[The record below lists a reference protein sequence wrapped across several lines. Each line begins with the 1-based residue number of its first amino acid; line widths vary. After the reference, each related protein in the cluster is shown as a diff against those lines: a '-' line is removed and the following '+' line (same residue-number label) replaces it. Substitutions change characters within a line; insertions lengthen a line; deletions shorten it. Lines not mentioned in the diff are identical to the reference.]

1 MNVDEWPEALHMLR
15 SELHV
20 VQEELRGEET
30 VESAG
35 GISEAVPGDDVGLRQ
50 GTVDA
55 IAKDVAEVFGQS
67 LTAEGADNV
76 HESNADTGAPV
87 SDGNVGGSAE
97 HTTQNFEYPRVAP
110 PEVQDEVGQAVR
122 EDTPGYIAMAFP
134 KLFPHDTGDF
144 HELRQNFRK
153 LLSFEDWGRFVMMWH
168 DGRFIRHSRFRYWL
182 LDTSLRLMTPTMQ
195 RTFFKT
201 REAATQYTLGD
212 LENKETRR
220 NLVQQI
226 LCD

>member
-1 MNVDEWPEALHMLR
+1 MLR
-15 SELHV
+15 RELHV
-20 VQEELRGEET
+20 VAEELRGEKT

-67 LTAEGADNV
+67 LTAERADNV

-87 SDGNVGGSAE
+87 SNGNVGGSAE

-110 PEVQDEVGQAVR
+110 AEVQDDSGQAVR
-122 EDTPGYIAMAFP
+122 EDTHDYIAVAFT
-134 KLFPHDTGDF
+134 KLFQHDTGDF

-153 LLSFEDWGRFVMMWH
+153 LRHDVAGWPLHTTLSF
-168 DGRFIRHSRFRYWL
+168 
-182 LDTSLRLMTPTMQ
+182 
-195 RTFFKT
+195 
-201 REAATQYTLGD
+201 
-212 LENKETRR
+212 
-220 NLVQQI
+220 
-226 LCD
+226 